1 MTTGRAHLHSLRR
14 KTDELATRVG
24 VAAVTK
30 ETTMRKSAWLL
41 LNVIALLGGCGP
53 ERLDPNAQ
61 PNPQP
66 FPEPFPVTPSS
77 GEFLDPRITTGAPV
91 TLPVTPPAISGG
103 TLLITHLGDVAIV
116 SDPDRDRVMVVDL
129 VAGSVSEETTSLP
142 PGSEPGRITED
153 ADGDTHVVLRG
164 SGDVFSFTPGALA
177 SGERHHVCAM
187 PRGIAYDESTDS
199 LHVACR
205 SGQLVTL
212 TTDGEITRAV
222 QVESDL
228 RDVTI
233 VDGRLF
239 VSTFRQA
246 HLLELDETGQPV
258 TDRVPATFA
267 GFGGA
272 RFEDGFGG
280 GSTSSGFQPAVA
292 WRTTAIP
299 GARTIAMVHQR
310 ESDTPVEPQP
320 GGYGASGGGSC
331 GQSGIVQSAV
341 TFFGADGS
349 VSDGVEIPAAT
360 LPVDIAFSHDG
371 NEVAV
376 VAAGNESGVFS
387 VQVFA
392 RSTLEAT
399 GSFGCVGSMSDP
411 RFGGGIDERGLPTGG
426 IPNAIAAAYDGA
438 DRLVVQ
444 QREPSALVVAMDGG
458 MRTIALGGESR
469 FDTGHSVFHGNSG
482 AFIACASCHPEGSDD
497 GRTWNF
503 DGIGDR
509 RTPALH
515 GDLRGTEPFH
525 WDGDMTDLG
534 VLVHEVFTGRMS
546 GPSLDAHQ
554 VDALGGWL
562 DALPAPV
569 GENSLD
575 GESAARGQAIFYG
588 EAHCGDCHSGALF
601 TNNTT
606 VDVGTGG
613 RFQVP
618 SLIGVSYRLPL
629 MHTGCATS
637 LRARFEAGCGGGDH
651 HGQTSQLDEASRDD
665 LIAFLETL

>member
-1 MTTGRAHLHSLRR
+1 
-14 KTDELATRVG
+14 
-24 VAAVTK
+24 
-30 ETTMRKSAWLL
+30 MRKSAWLL

-53 ERLDPNAQ
+53 DRLDPNAQ

-77 GEFLDPRITTGAPV
+77 GDFLDPRIVTGSPV
-91 TLPVTPPAISGG
+91 SLAVTPPAISGG
-103 TLLITHLGDVAIV
+103 TLLVTHEGDVAIV
-116 SDPDRDRVMVVDL
+116 ADPDRDRVLVVDL
-129 VAGSVSEETTSLP
+129 VARAVIEQTTSLP
-142 PGSEPGRITED
+142 PGAEPGRAIED
-153 ADGDTHVVLRG
+153 ADGRIHVVLRG
-164 SGDVFSFTPGALA
+164 SGDVFSFTPGAIA

-187 PRGIAYDESTDS
+187 PRGIAYEEATDS

-212 TTDGEITRAV
+212 STAGEITRTV

-233 VDGRLF
+233 LGGHLF

-246 HLLELDETGQPV
+246 HLLELDATGAPV

-267 GFGGA
+267 GFGGGGFA
-272 RFEDGFGG
+272 EDGAR
-280 GSTSSGFQPAVA
+280 SGPGATGFAPAVA
-292 WRTTAIP
+292 WRTTTVP
-299 GARTIAMVHQR
+299 GAQTIAMVHQR
-310 ESDTPVEPQP
+310 ESDTRVEPQP
-320 GGYGASGGGSC
+320 GGYGAGGGTGC

-349 VSDGVEIPAAT
+349 ISDGVEIPAAT
-360 LPVDIAFSHDG
+360 LPVDIAFSHSGD
-371 NEVAV
+371 EVAII
-376 VAAGNESGVFS
+376 AAGNESGLMA
-387 VQVFA
+387 VQVFS
-392 RSTLEAT
+392 RSSLET
-399 GSFGCVGSMSDP
+399 SGSFSCLSSDGSFVSP
-411 RFGGGIDERGLPTGG
+411 PAGRGGAPTVDVAVAV
-426 IPNAIAAAYDGA
+426 NAIAAAYDGR
-438 DRLVVQ
+438 DRLIVQ
-444 QREPSALVVAMDGG
+444 QREPSALVYLGQ
-458 MRTIALGGESR
+458 TISLGGESR

-482 AFIACASCHPEGSDD
+482 AFIACASCHPEGGDD

-534 VLVHEVFTGRMS
+534 TLVHEVFTGRMS

-562 DALPAPV
+562 DAIPAPV
-569 GENSLD
+569 GEASLD
-575 GESAARGQAIFYG
+575 TAGAARGQGLFYG

-629 MHTGCATS
+629 MHSGCATS
-637 LRARFEAGCGGGDH
+637 MRARFEPGCGGGDS
-651 HGQTSQLDEASRDD
+651 HGQTSQLSPEARDD
-665 LIAFLETL
+665 LISFLETL